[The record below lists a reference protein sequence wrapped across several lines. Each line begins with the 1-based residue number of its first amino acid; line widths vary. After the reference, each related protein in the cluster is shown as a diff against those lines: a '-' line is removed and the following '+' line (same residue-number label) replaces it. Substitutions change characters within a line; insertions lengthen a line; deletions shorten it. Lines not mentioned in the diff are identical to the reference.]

1 MWYVDVPEARMLGA
15 PGQKLQL
22 AVLTSFDNKDAAG
35 VTADEFLAKNGRVGM
50 AWAYVAE
57 WELVR

>member
-1 MWYVDVPEARMLGA
+1 
-15 PGQKLQL
+15 L